1 MPVPAI
7 SQAINAPISSCRADG
22 RQRRHR
28 RQIGGLDRRGHSQ
41 HHRDIAVQSLGAGAT
56 LDLIGDIRALKPRLR
71 RRSPAPISA
80 SSAPRAGTA
89 RDRDRRELH
98 RDAAPRTMPR
108 PPFDHRAAPPQAG
121 RSSSSTTTRT
131 ADIDPSINTRPHT
144 ALPRPPAPPSGRFD
158 ETDSEAFC
166 TSTCASHD
174 MTGFSARTAILQ
186 PDCVHKPGS
195 VQRSTRSRRPWRR
208 RAEPAT
214 RAGQV

>member
-28 RQIGGLDRRGHSQ
+28 RQIGGDDRRGHSQ

-89 RDRDRRELH
+89 RERDRRELH
-98 RDAAPRTMPR
+98 RDAAPRMPR

-144 ALPRPPAPPSGRFD
+144 ALPRPPALPSGRFD

-166 TSTCASHD
+166 TSTCTSHD
-174 MTGFSARTAILQ
+174 LTGFSAHREVLRAPVRRQ
-186 PDCVHKPGS
+186 PHLASYARDPAPAGGPPG
-195 VQRSTRSRRPWRR
+195 VRPS
-208 RAEPAT
+208 
-214 RAGQV
+214 